1 MRMGLS
7 FVLGTRGLGP
17 CLLGGGAGDGSGSSA
32 AAVGYTAVDSGEL
45 SLRGER
51 ERGLEEF

>member
-17 CLLGGGAGDGSGSSA
+17 CLLGGGAGDGSGGSA